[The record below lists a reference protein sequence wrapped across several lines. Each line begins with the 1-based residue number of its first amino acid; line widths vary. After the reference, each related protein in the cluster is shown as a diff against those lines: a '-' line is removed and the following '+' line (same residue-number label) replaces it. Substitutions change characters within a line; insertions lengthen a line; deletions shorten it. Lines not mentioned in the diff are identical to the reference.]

1 MSKVKIGKKEFDL
14 EDDIQREAYWTLK
27 AEEHL
32 LNKQITKVEYIT
44 AVEAKEN
51 LWGSR
56 PIAFQVADK
65 TGKASWVI
73 AQMDD
78 EGNDGGVLAILTDKN
93 EGDVIPTL

>member
-44 AVEAKEN
+44 KAEAKQN
-51 LWGSR
+51 LWTSR
-56 PIAFQVADK
+56 PIAFQIADK
-65 TGKASWVI
+65 NGKALWII
-73 AQMDD
+73 AQRDD
-78 EGNDGGVLAILTDKN
+78 EGNNGGALAILTGKN
-93 EGDVIPTL
+93 EGDIIPTL